1 MSPYKLNVFV
11 PRTDPRKKQ
20 LQLQYE

>member
-1 MSPYKLNVFV
+1 MNPYKLNVFV

-20 LQLQYE
+20 LQYE